1 MPNVT
6 APRHKTI
13 AGQPHQLSYINK
25 FESELLKAIG
35 GAGVPTGKQKIPS
48 YFFGLFDSNRPTS
61 GGDATG
67 TLGGIGTDIKKS
79 FTSKDD
85 WDYNESYEDYQTRT
99 QDTADKHRDFMKG
112 EGIYSFIDRNGNDN
126 KNNKVDKGP
135 DPNIGL
141 ADDYNTAIEDLNT
154 KFADFSDQLG
164 NLDNIGDLTYVD
176 YYGDTVG
183 DVQDDLSGLNDLLA
197 EIEAIDTPDMPDFTG
212 DFTGDLADL
221 PDFGALKDTITG
233 LIESGEGLADERAE
247 KEKAYNALAD
257 SLGLDLDQL
266 DRSLDRLG
274 ITDTRALA
282 DLEDDFYRLTGEAEL
297 IAKNDPLYDQL
308 GFNLN
313 DRGISNEINSIRA
326 ARAAEQQRISNFA
339 KDLLRDYGLYGD
351 ELEGLNITNLDELNA
366 LATKIDNRVRD
377 ARYFDSDLGFNF
389 SREIDDLKALGVD
402 VDNLL
407 RDREDEFDRI
417 SKAEADALAT
427 AQMLDRAGDITG
439 IYDLADIND
448 LQAAIDAANAGITG
462 FSSLLPYDFSAT
474 ADPLSAAQSDVTDLL
489 TARGSALDLIETPIT
504 GLTDDLAGLDLYD
517 EQGMRDIDNRLSN
530 LGIDLTSYTGGRV
543 TGIQNKI
550 NLAMGAVDDRIR
562 ELENYRNDIET
573 QAQAL
578 QEEFDN
584 ANFYTLDDLTDPEA
598 RLEAQKKEADLY
610 NALQALDEITATTT
624 RLAEERARLEQDAA
638 NVAAREGAGTD
649 MVLDQI
655 QGQALINPELI
666 TPEMLGGLSLEEYLA
681 MLGSG
686 EEEENVVNPVG
697 TFGQN
702 VVVGA

>member
-6 APRHKTI
+6 APRYKVVG
-13 AGQPHQLSYINK
+13 GQPHQLSYINK

-35 GAGVPTGKQKIPS
+35 GAGIPTGKEQVPT
-48 YFFGLFDSNRPTS
+48 YLFGLFDSDRPTS

-67 TLGGIGTDIKKS
+67 IGGGIVTDIKKS

-85 WDYNESYEDYQTRT
+85 WDYNESYEDYQDRT
-99 QDTADKHRDFMKG
+99 QKTYDKHQEFLKK
-112 EGIYSFIDRNGNDN
+112 NDKDNN
-126 KNNKVDKGP
+126 KNNKVVDTGP

-141 ADDYNTAIEDLNT
+141 ADDYNTAVEDLNT

-266 DRSLDRLG
+266 DRNLGRLG

-308 GFNLN
+308 GFNIN
-313 DRGISNEINSIRA
+313 DRGIANEISSINA
-326 ARAAEQQRISNFA
+326 ARAAEEQRISNFA

-427 AQMLDRAGDITG
+427 ARMLDRAGDITG

-448 LQAAIDAANAGITG
+448 LQAAIDQANAGITG
-462 FSSLLPYDFSAT
+462 FSSLLPFDFSAT
-474 ADPLSAAQSDVTDLL
+474 ADPLAAAQSDVTDLL
-489 TARGSALDLIETPIT
+489 TARGSALDLIENPIT
-504 GLTDDLAGLDLYD
+504 GLTDDLAGLELYD
-517 EQGMRDIDNRLSN
+517 ERGMRDIDNRLSN

-584 ANFYTLDDLTDPEA
+584 MSFYTLDDLTDPEA

>member
-6 APRHKTI
+6 APRHKII

-48 YFFGLFDSNRPTS
+48 YFNPFNIFSGPTS

-67 TLGGIGTDIKKS
+67 IGGGIVTDIKKS

-85 WDYNESYEDYQTRT
+85 WDYNESYEDYQDRT
-99 QDTADKHRDFMKG
+99 QKTYDKHQEFLKK
-112 EGIYSFIDRNGNDN
+112 NDKDNN
-126 KNNKVDKGP
+126 KNNKVVDTGP

-141 ADDYNTAIEDLNT
+141 ADDYNTAVEDLNT

-266 DRSLDRLG
+266 DRNLDRLG

-282 DLEDDFYRLTGEAEL
+282 DIEDDFYRLTGEAEL

-308 GFNLN
+308 GFNIN
-313 DRGISNEINSIRA
+313 DRGIANEISAINA
-326 ARAAEQQRISNFA
+326 ARAAEEQRISDFA
-339 KDLLRDYGLYGD
+339 KDLLRDYGIYGD

-407 RDREDEFDRI
+407 RDRENEFDRI

-427 AQMLDRAGDITG
+427 ARMLDRAGDITG

-448 LQAAIDAANAGITG
+448 LQAAIDQANAGITG
-462 FSSLLPYDFSAT
+462 FSSLLPFDFSAT
-474 ADPLSAAQSDVTDLL
+474 ADPLAAAQSDVTDLL
-489 TARGSALDLIETPIT
+489 AARGSALDLIETPIT
-504 GLTDDLAGLDLYD
+504 GLTDDLAGLELYD
-517 EQGMRDIDNRLSN
+517 ERGMRDIDNRLSN

-584 ANFYTLDDLTDPEA
+584 ATFYTLDDLTDPEA

-686 EEEENVVNPVG
+686 EEEENIVNPVG

>member
-1 MPNVT
+1 M
-6 APRHKTI
+6 
-13 AGQPHQLSYINK
+13 
-25 FESELLKAIG
+25 
-35 GAGVPTGKQKIPS
+35 
-48 YFFGLFDSNRPTS
+48 
-61 GGDATG
+61 
-67 TLGGIGTDIKKS
+67 
-79 FTSKDD
+79 
-85 WDYNESYEDYQTRT
+85 
-99 QDTADKHRDFMKG
+99 
-112 EGIYSFIDRNGNDN
+112 
-126 KNNKVDKGP
+126 
-135 DPNIGL
+135 
-141 ADDYNTAIEDLNT
+141 
-154 KFADFSDQLG
+154 
-164 NLDNIGDLTYVD
+164 
-176 YYGDTVG
+176 
-183 DVQDDLSGLNDLLA
+183 
-197 EIEAIDTPDMPDFTG
+197 
-212 DFTGDLADL
+212 
-221 PDFGALKDTITG
+221 
-233 LIESGEGLADERAE
+233 
-247 KEKAYNALAD
+247 
-257 SLGLDLDQL
+257 
-266 DRSLDRLG
+266 
-274 ITDTRALA
+274 
-282 DLEDDFYRLTGEAEL
+282 
-297 IAKNDPLYDQL
+297 
-308 GFNLN
+308 
-313 DRGISNEINSIRA
+313 
-326 ARAAEQQRISNFA
+326 
-339 KDLLRDYGLYGD
+339 
-351 ELEGLNITNLDELNA
+351 DELNA

-427 AQMLDRAGDITG
+427 ARMLDRAGDITG

-448 LQAAIDAANAGITG
+448 LQAAIDQANAGITG
-462 FSSLLPYDFSAT
+462 FSSLLPFDFSAT
-474 ADPLSAAQSDVTDLL
+474 ADPLAAAQSDVTDLL
-489 TARGSALDLIETPIT
+489 TARGSALDLIENPIT
-504 GLTDDLAGLDLYD
+504 GLTDDLAGLELYD
-517 EQGMRDIDNRLSN
+517 ERGMRDIDNRLSN

-584 ANFYTLDDLTDPEA
+584 MSFYTLDDLTDPEA